1 MLLVQAGATREPEA
15 YVAPAPPPAQKDE
28 AAAEAPPPEW
38 RKYAR
43 DATRLSVL
51 GGCLLAAGLSPDPKL
66 AAMLTTFSLA
76 GLAGFQA
83 VLGVPPALHSPLMS
97 VTNAISGM
105 TAVGGIML
113 LPALAARPRGAS
125 QLLGAFALLV
135 SSVNIAGGFL
145 VTRKMLG
152 LFRRPD
158 DPKAP
163 LPPPAPLACALAPP
177 RDPAPG
183 ARRSTFRCTARRPA
197 SSSPGSP
204 PSAPPA
210 APAASASP
218 ASRRACSASRR
229 SPGWASRRRRGVARR
244 APDTPNDA
252 SMTRPRRVPQARL
265 GNTLGVAGVA
275 FGVAST
281 VCSQWL
287 AGATAAGLA
296 GVGGIAA
303 AGAGSGLAIASR
315 VGPTELPQTVAGFH
329 SLVGAAAVATAVGEF
344 LHLAP
349 LGLLTP
355 VSIGAIVAAT
365 YLGAITTTGARF
377 AGEAGPA
384 PPRRP
389 ALPGL
394 PPRPP
399 SPPPGSLVAFG
410 KLNGALG
417 SAPVSLPRRNLV
429 NALLSAVSLWAA
441 ARMMRSPTLAVGRA
455 ALAACTAASL
465 FVGAHATLAI
475 GGADVPVV
483 ITCLNSASGWA
494 LCAEGFM
501 LSSTLLTTVGA
512 LIGFSGALLTQD
524 MCVAM
529 NRDIGSVL
537 FKPLKTNEG
546 GSCEARRCEP
556 RTGDRHLPRNTY
568 HTTPHGTSTTPS
580 HTTQHAPRHVH
591 DTSTTRLRGA
601 RPDR

>member
-1 MLLVQAGATREPEA
+1 
-15 YVAPAPPPAQKDE
+15 
-28 AAAEAPPPEW
+28 
-38 RKYAR
+38 
-43 DATRLSVL
+43 
-51 GGCLLAAGLSPDPKL
+51 
-66 AAMLTTFSLA
+66 
-76 GLAGFQA
+76 
-83 VLGVPPALHSPLMS
+83 
-97 VTNAISGM
+97 
-105 TAVGGIML
+105 
-113 LPALAARPRGAS
+113 
-125 QLLGAFALLV
+125 
-135 SSVNIAGGFL
+135 
-145 VTRKMLG
+145 
-152 LFRRPD
+152 
-158 DPKAP
+158 
-163 LPPPAPLACALAPP
+163 
-177 RDPAPG
+177 
-183 ARRSTFRCTARRPA
+183 
-197 SSSPGSP
+197 
-204 PSAPPA
+204 
-210 APAASASP
+210 
-218 ASRRACSASRR
+218 
-229 SPGWASRRRRGVARR
+229 
-244 APDTPNDA
+244 
-252 SMTRPRRVPQARL
+252 
-265 GNTLGVAGVA
+265 
-275 FGVAST
+275 
-281 VCSQWL
+281 
-287 AGATAAGLA
+287 
-296 GVGGIAA
+296 VGGIAA

-365 YLGAITTTGARF
+365 YLGAITTT
-377 AGEAGPA
+377 
-384 PPRRP
+384 
-389 ALPGL
+389 
-394 PPRPP
+394 
-399 SPPPGSLVAFG
+399 GSLVAFG

-546 GSCEARRCEP
+546 GSCEVKSYAPHTETSADALAERLLSAKSVVVVPGYGLAVAKAQYAVAEIASKLRARGVKAQFAIHPVAGRMPGQLNVLLAEAGVPYDIVLEMEEINDELPETDVVLVIGASDTVNSDAEDDPGSAIAGMPVIRVWEAGNVCVLKRSMGSVGYAGCDNPVFYNEN
-556 RTGDRHLPRNTY
+556 TDMLLGDAKASCDALN
-568 HTTPHGTSTTPS
+568 
-580 HTTQHAPRHVH
+580 AA
-591 DTSTTRLRGA
+591 LA
-601 RPDR
+601 